1 MNQFVRFVKPPM
13 QLVCALLM
21 AAAAACSGGGQTQ
34 ILGVPA
40 IGTPPTVTATSP
52 VAATPPTVAVVSQVT
67 ATFSQMMTA
76 STLTPTSF
84 TLACPAGTPITATV
98 GYNAATQMATLTPS
112 AALPSNT
119 LCVATVTTAAQNT
132 AGLGLA
138 SNFVW
143 SFTTDTLPIVVLTIP
158 AEGAT
163 NVPTNTHISATFNVD
178 MNPTTLSAT
187 TFTLMNTTLDTA
199 VAGTISYS
207 AASRTAVFTPTTPA
221 ILPVSTVF
229 TATITTGATDLA
241 GNGPAA
247 NYVWTFTTGLLADT
261 VRPTV
266 ISTNPAANA
275 TGVAT
280 NTKITAAF
288 SKDMDATTLT
298 SASFTVT
305 NTTLGTTVA
314 GSVAYSPAAR
324 TATFTPTTLPLASN
338 TLFTATIKQAA
349 TDLEGNGL
357 AGTAAALPNASDYVW
372 TFTTGAA
379 ANTTPPTVTLVS
391 PLNGASGTCLTKAV
405 TATFSTAMDPTTIN
419 NTTFIVTAG
428 GIAVP
433 GSVTYSAAG
442 DQATFT
448 PTNASGFAPSTVL
461 TATVKSG
468 NAGVKDLSGNAM
480 SADTVWSF
488 TTGTQAC
495 SAIINLRSAA
505 AFGAFGGAAGVTNQ
519 GINTVVNGNLGTT
532 GACTLVT
539 GFHDANNVYTQTTLN
554 IGAVNGTID
563 CAPPA
568 PGTALSMQIAQ
579 QALADAQTA
588 YNQMAGLPPNPS
600 AAQLAGLTLP
610 PAVYTAPGG
619 TFAITN
625 GNLTL
630 DAQGDP
636 NAQWV
641 FQAASSL
648 TVGLPATPSQVILIN
663 GAQAKNVYWQVGSA
677 ARIEIGSH
685 MVGTIVGSAGVT
697 ISTAGT
703 TIQTVL
709 TGRAI
714 GLNASVTMVNTTIVA
729 P

>member
-1 MNQFVRFVKPPM
+1 MNQFVQSVKTST
-13 QLVCALLM
+13 QLVCVLMM
-21 AAAAACSGGGQTQ
+21 AAVAACSGGGQKQ
-34 ILGVPA
+34 ILGAPA

-52 VAATPPTVAVVSQVT
+52 VATTPPTVAVVSQVT

-98 GYNAATQMATLTPS
+98 AYNTATQTATLTPS

-132 AGLGLA
+132 SGLGLA

-143 SFTTDTLPIVVLTIP
+143 SFTTATPPTVVLTIP
-158 AEGAT
+158 AAGAT
-163 NVPTNTHISATFNVD
+163 NVPRNTRVSATFNVD

-187 TFTLMNTTLDTA
+187 SFTLMNAATGA
-199 VAGTISYS
+199 PVAGTVSYS
-207 AASRTAVFTPTTPA
+207 AASKTAVFTPTAPA
-221 ILPVSTVF
+221 VLPVSTLF
-229 TATITTGATDLA
+229 TATITTGATDVA
-241 GNGPAA
+241 GNGLPAS
-247 NYVWTFTTGLLADT
+247 YVWTFTTGLLTDT

-266 ISTNPAANA
+266 IATVPAASA
-275 TGVAT
+275 AGVPT
-280 NTKITAAF
+280 NTKITATF

-298 SASFTVT
+298 PANFTVT
-305 NTTLGTTVA
+305 NTTLGTPVA
-314 GSVAYSPAAR
+314 GTVVYSAAAR
-324 TATFTPTTLPLASN
+324 TATFTPTTPPLASN
-338 TLFTATIKQAA
+338 TLFTATINMAA

-357 AGTAAALPNASDYVW
+357 AGTTAALPNASNYVW

-379 ANTTPPTVTLVS
+379 ANTTPPTVTLVN
-391 PLNGASGTCLTKAV
+391 PANGATGVCLTKTVA
-405 TATFSTAMDPTTIN
+405 ATFSTAMDPTTIN
-419 NTTFIVTAG
+419 STTFTVTAAG
-428 GIAVP
+428 VAVP
-433 GSVTYSAAG
+433 GSVTYSTANN
-442 DQATFT
+442 QATFT
-448 PTNASGFAPSTVL
+448 PTNAAGFAPSTMF

-480 SADTVWSF
+480 TADMVWSF

-495 SAIINLRSAA
+495 LAVINLRSAA
-505 AFGAFGGAAGVTNQ
+505 TFGAFGGAAGVTNQ
-519 GINTVVNGNLGTT
+519 GIKTVVNGNLGTT

-539 GFHDANNVYTQTTLN
+539 GFHDSNNVYTETTLN
-554 IGAVNGTID
+554 IGTVNGTID

-568 PGTALSMQIAQ
+568 PGTAQTLQIAQ

-588 YNQMAGLPPNPS
+588 YNQMAGLPPNPGS
-600 AAQLAGLTLP
+600 AQLAGLTLP

-619 TFAITN
+619 TFAIT
-625 GNLTL
+625 GSNLTL

-636 NAQWV
+636 NAEWV
-641 FQAASSL
+641 FQSASSL
-648 TVGLPATPSQVILIN
+648 TVGQPATPVQVILIN
-663 GAQAKNVYWQVGSA
+663 GAQAKNVFWQVGSA
-677 ARIEIGSH
+677 ARIEIGSQ
-685 MVGTIVGSAGVT
+685 MVGTIIASSGVT

-703 TIQTVL
+703 NIQTAL
-709 TGRAI
+709 TGRAL